1 MTATAKQPKT
11 DKPDLYATVTA
22 RILAEL
28 EQGAAP
34 WVQPWSNTAQPG
46 DAFPRNG
53 KTGNYYRGNNI
64 MLLWI
69 SAAINGFR
77 SNEWFGYVQAQELGG
92 QVRAGQKATH
102 IFHSGTTT
110 DKTERDE
117 HAAEGAAQEKGS
129 RRYVRPLVVFNR
141 DQIDGL
147 PEPVQQEPKPM
158 AERLADVESFLD
170 AVGAAFREGCDV
182 PVYYPDADLIC
193 MPTLDA
199 YNTRQHYYNDRFHE
213 TGHWTGHRSRLTR
226 IQPGARMGTP
236 AYAQEELTAELTAA
250 FLCAH
255 FGINGDLRH
264 PGYIGHYMN
273 HLRDDKTAFF
283 RATTA
288 ARQAVD
294 FLFRKAGRV
303 SAMDAAREQEPR
315 ELARAA

>member
-1 MTATAKQPKT
+1 MTATAQ
-11 DKPDLYATVTA
+11 KPQTAKLDLYETVTA
-22 RILAEL
+22 RIIAEL
-28 EQGAAP
+28 ETGAAP

-53 KTGNYYRGNNI
+53 KTGNFYRGNNI

-69 SAAINGFR
+69 AAALHGFT

-92 QVRAGQKATH
+92 QVRAGQKDTH
-102 IFHSGTTT
+102 IFHTGTTT
-110 DKTERDE
+110 DKKDGDND
-117 HAAEGAAQEKGS
+117 AADAGQEPGT
-129 RRYVRPLVVFNR
+129 RRYVRTLAVFNR

-147 PEPVQQEPKPM
+147 PEPIRQEPKPV

-170 AVGAAFREGCDV
+170 AVGAAFREGGNAA
-182 PVYYPDADLIC
+182 VYYPEPDLIC
-193 MPTLDA
+193 MPPLAA
-199 YNTRQHYYNDRFHE
+199 YNTREHYYNDRFHE

-273 HLRDDKTAFF
+273 HLREDKTAFF

-294 FLFRKAGRV
+294 YLFRVAGYV
-303 SAMDAAREQEPR
+303 PAMDAGREQEAPR